1 MFVYQG
7 TTPEGRSAGT
17 AEVNVAE
24 NGCSLSKTCKW
35 ASGPIHALFEKPG
48 VHVFTA
54 VAVQKSGITGR
65 EGVSNP
71 VTFEVDAEAPKVA
84 ITHLSPQ
91 IEVTPGNEITT
102 KENKPA
108 FSGTA
113 SDPKEEVTVQVYK
126 GPQAKGEEVA
136 NGKAKVSGGNRS
148 MSPLAS
154 ALKDG
159 KYTAIASQPSSL
171 KNPTGTSAQ
180 VTFTVDTAPPKVT
193 LNPIPSL
200 PATWRRPSAAT
211 LPIRRKRWLSASTP
225 GVLRQDRLWPP
236 QKGKYSRKHGP

>member
-1 MFVYQG
+1 MPVPTVSLNEVVSPSVTRNFLGTTDEKGVVKVVVYQG

-71 VTFEVDAEAPKVA
+71 VTFEVDAEAPKVL

-113 SDPKEEVTVQVYK
+113 SDP
-126 GPQAKGEEVA
+126 
-136 NGKAKVSGGNRS
+136 
-148 MSPLAS
+148 
-154 ALKDG
+154 
-159 KYTAIASQPSSL
+159 
-171 KNPTGTSAQ
+171 
-180 VTFTVDTAPPKVT
+180 
-193 LNPIPSL
+193 
-200 PATWRRPSAAT
+200 
-211 LPIRRKRWLSASTP
+211 RK
-225 GVLRQDRLWPP
+225 
-236 QKGKYSRKHGP
+236 K